1 MIFDCRQNGLTSSAG
16 ARVTIHSPATRA
28 LTDEFGQDIQPA
40 TATNFALHAVEHK
53 RLAAPYNSSCFSSW
67 EQTNYTE
74 YTTAWPYTENVGKA
88 FSATNF
94 YF

>member
-1 MIFDCRQNGLTSSAG
+1 MEIIFFCSQNGLTSSAG

-74 YTTAWPYTENVGKA
+74 YTTEFAWPYTENVGK
-88 FSATNF
+88 T
-94 YF
+94 Y